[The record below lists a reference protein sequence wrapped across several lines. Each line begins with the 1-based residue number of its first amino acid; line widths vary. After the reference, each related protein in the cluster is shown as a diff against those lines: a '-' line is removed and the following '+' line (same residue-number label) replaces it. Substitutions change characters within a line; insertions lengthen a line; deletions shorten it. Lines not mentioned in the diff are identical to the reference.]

1 MSEHVM
7 LCECYVNVNPKSTQ
21 NRSKI
26 SPKSIQTWFR
36 GAPWGP
42 ISRRDRFRHHFGP
55 NLGACWG
62 PSWGHV
68 AAMLVEKSIFSG
80 SWRLS
85 KTTMISNALRDP
97 LGTDFGAIWEPK
109 IEPKIGPRSDSRAI
123 KTQMWKYSKPS
134 AGPMFLEIW
143 GGRKSI
149 KNKQKIAMCES
160 ARRRT
165 CLKSKCWVFKSHRW
179 LPC

>member
-1 MSEHVM
+1 MHPTSDKKQQKNNKE
-7 LCECYVNVNPKSTQ
+7 LTQ
-21 NRSKI
+21 NQPKINQKSQKSSQIRSKLG
-26 SPKSIQTWFR
+26 SE
-36 GAPWGP
+36 GLHGGPWGP
-42 ISRRDRFRHHFGP
+42 IGRRDRFRHHFGP

-80 SWRLS
+80 SWRPS
-85 KTTMISNALRDP
+85 KTTMISNAIRDP

-109 IEPKIGPRSDSRAI
+109 IDPKNCPRSVSRAI

-134 AGPMFLEIW
+134 AGPMFLGIW

-149 KNKQKIAMCES
+149 KNKQKI
-160 ARRRT
+160 
-165 CLKSKCWVFKSHRW
+165 VFEAILS
-179 LPC
+179 